1 MNTSIKKHN
10 MDVIKRP
17 RITEKAAIA
26 SEKGTY
32 VFEVTGNATKAAI
45 KAAVKELYKVTPVSV
60 NVAKNPVKKT
70 YVRGKKGTK
79 GGVVK
84 AYVTLKKGDKIELA

>member
-1 MNTSIKKHN
+1 MNTSIRKHN
-10 MDVIKRP
+10 MDVVIRP

-32 VFEVTGNATKAAI
+32 VFEVTASATKASV
-45 KAAVKELYKVTPVSV
+45 KAAVKELYKVTPVAV
-60 NVAKNPVKKT
+60 NIAKTPAKRVL
-70 YVRGKKGTK
+70 VRGKKGTQSAL
-79 GGVVK
+79 VK

>member
-26 SEKGTY
+26 SEKGVY
-32 VFEVTGNATKAAI
+32 VFEVPESATKAAI
-45 KAAVKELYKVTPVSV
+45 KASVKELYKVTPIAV
-60 NVAKNPVKKT
+60 NIAKTPAKKVF
-70 YVRGKKGTK
+70 VRGKKGTK
-79 GGVVK
+79 SAVVK

>member
-1 MNTSIKKHN
+1 MNTSIKMHN

-26 SEKGTY
+26 SEKNVY
-32 VFEVTGNATKAAI
+32 VFEISKTATKASV
-45 KAAVKELYKVTPVSV
+45 KAAVKELYKVTPIAV
-60 NVAKNPVKKT
+60 NIAKTPAKEVM
-70 YVRGKKGTK
+70 VRGRKGTQS
-79 GGVVK
+79 GVVK

>member
-10 MDVIKRP
+10 IDVIKRP

-32 VFEVTGNATKAAI
+32 VFEVTETATKASV
-45 KAAVKELYKVTPVSV
+45 KAAVKELYKVTAVSV
-60 NVAKNPVKKT
+60 NIAKTPAKKVL
-70 YVRGKKGTK
+70 VRGKRGTQSAI
-79 GGVVK
+79 VK
-84 AYVTLKKGDKIELA
+84 AYVTLKKGEKIELA

>member
-32 VFEVTGNATKAAI
+32 VFEVTEKATKAAI
-45 KAAVKELYKVTPVSV
+45 KAAVKELYKVTPISV
-60 NVAKNPVKKT
+60 NIAKNPATTKFF
-70 YVRGKKGTK
+70 RGKKGTQS
-79 GGVVK
+79 GVVK